1 MKANRSL
8 AAITLL
14 SFVVT
19 SCGGKQGQ
27 TTLTRG
33 GASPISDLVLVQ
45 TKDLPPGLDMRV
57 SDGRQGPPA
66 FDRDRIAPA
75 TKL

>member
-8 AAITLL
+8 AALTLF

-19 SCGGKQGQ
+19 SCGGKGAKPKAPVGNSP
-27 TTLTRG
+27 LT
-33 GASPISDLVLVQ
+33 DQVLVQ

-57 SDGRQGPPA
+57 SNGR
-66 FDRDRIAPA
+66 
-75 TKL
+75 